1 MFTSKNLKSFTV
13 IFLSLVL
20 ALVIFVKFFL
30 PSNNTTYKPNY
41 ETAMLS
47 LDLIF
52 SEKKE
57 QELKKFYNS
66 LPKNLQNDEH
76 ILEKYLH
83 HLVKLVNFDEAIRI
97 SNLIVEQN
105 KDIKLANQI
114 VFVSNIKNLS
124 KENALSFIKEQGE
137 TQNLVGIFYTLFS
150 SWYLIQEG
158 KQEEA
163 FKVLETSSSANL
175 FYRHFARA
183 LDTKGEKQQ
192 ALEMFEK
199 SLEDDAVLSYALVY
213 EYINLLIENNKED
226 KALEVYSKYFE
237 NNVGIDFLKQKSKD
251 FKINSVNFS
260 MSDVLLQV
268 SYIVSRFD
276 YNTGLQFA
284 YYSLLLNQ
292 ENASTRTHLASLFLN
307 FNQDSKLAY
316 SLVKDQD
323 LTNIVY
329 YDFYTRNY
337 SAFKDI
343 ENTSYENI
351 LISIY
356 NSFPQNYSV
365 LIDLSYLYIAN
376 GNYRKATNILS
387 YIENNADLE
396 KDKQVALYLEFYK
409 AIIFTKFKDIANAKK
424 HFENAIEID
433 GQMPIILNYYAYTL
447 IENNIELDYALKM
460 LEQAM
465 ELSSS
470 PEIVDSYAWGLF
482 KQGKYEEAKVELEKV
497 AVKMPYS
504 IEVND
509 HVGDVYWQLGRKQ
522 LAIYHW
528 QEALRISIEQNE
540 EKKDRFTSYQG
551 YKEQKI
557 LQDKINGKLPSYLDQ
572 ETKDLNKQEY
582 KDFILHYKNKNEA

>member
-1 MFTSKNLKSFTV
+1 MFTSKNLKSFTI

-20 ALVIFVKFFL
+20 ALVIFVKFFT
-30 PSNNTTYKPNY
+30 PSNKSTYKPNY

-57 QELKKFYNS
+57 QELKVFYNS
-66 LPKNLQNDEH
+66 LPDNLKNDEY
-76 ILEKYLH
+76 ILEKYLN
-83 HLVKLVNFDEAIRI
+83 HLVRLVNFDEAIKI
-97 SNLIVEQN
+97 SNIVVEQERGT
-105 KDIKLANQI
+105 KLAEHI
-114 VFVSNIKNLS
+114 VFLNNIKNLNQ
-124 KENALSFIKEQGE
+124 EQALDYVQNYEDKEQLIG
-137 TQNLVGIFYTLFS
+137 LFDTLFS
-150 SWYLIQEG
+150 SWYLIQED
-158 KQEEA
+158 KQEQA
-163 FKVLETSSSANL
+163 FKILKTSDSVNF

-183 LDTKGEKQQ
+183 LNVKGDKEQ

-199 SLEDDAVLSYALVY
+199 SFEDDAVLSYALVY
-213 EYINLLIENNKED
+213 EYINFLIENNKED
-226 KALEVYSKYFE
+226 KALEVYGKYFE

-251 FKINSVNFS
+251 FKISDVNAS

-268 SYIVSRFD
+268 SYVISRFD

-307 FNQDSKLAY
+307 FYQDSKLAY

-337 SAFKDI
+337 SSFKDI

-351 LISIY
+351 LLSIY
-356 NSFPQNYSV
+356 NTFPQNYSV
-365 LIDLSYLYIAN
+365 LVDLAYLYIAN
-376 GNYRKATNILS
+376 GNYRKATNTLS
-387 YIENNADLE
+387 YIEKNANLE
-396 KDKQVALYLEFYK
+396 DDKQVALYLEFYK
-409 AIIFTKFKDIANAKK
+409 AIIFTKFKDTKNAKK
-424 HFENAIEID
+424 HFENAKKID
-433 GQMPIILNYYAYTL
+433 SERPIILNYYAYTL
-447 IENNIELDYALKM
+447 IENDLEIDYALEM

-465 ELSSS
+465 KLSNS
-470 PEIVDSYAWGLF
+470 PEIIDSYAWGLF
-482 KQGKYEEAKVELEKV
+482 KKGKYERAKTKLEQV

-509 HVGDVYWQLGRKQ
+509 HIGDVYWQLGRRQ

-528 QEALRISIEQNE
+528 QEALRIAIEQNAN
-540 EKKDRFTSYQG
+540 KKDKLATYQS
-551 YKEQKI
+551 YKEQKT
-557 LQDKINGKLPSYLDQ
+557 LQNKINGVLPSYLDQ
-572 ETKDLNKQEY
+572 ETKDNNHKNY
-582 KDFILHYKNKNEA
+582 KDFILYYKNKNEA